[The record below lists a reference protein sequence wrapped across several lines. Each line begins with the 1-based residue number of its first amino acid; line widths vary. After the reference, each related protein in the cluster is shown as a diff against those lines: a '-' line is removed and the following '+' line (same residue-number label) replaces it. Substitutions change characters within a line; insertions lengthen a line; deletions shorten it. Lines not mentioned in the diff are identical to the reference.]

1 MRLLLDTH
9 IYLWWLAADPRL
21 STEAT
26 AAIREPAAL
35 VHVSAA
41 SIWEAA
47 IKTALGRLD
56 AGDADL
62 VAEIAAN
69 GFEELS
75 INARHAA
82 AAGALPRRHEDPF
95 DRMLVAQAAT
105 DNLTLVT
112 ADRRLGSYGLPV
124 LWS

>member
-9 IYLWWLAADPRL
+9 VYLWWLAADPRL

-47 IKTALGRLD
+47 IKAALGRLD

-75 INARHAA
+75 VSARHAA
-82 AAGALPRRHEDPF
+82 AAGALPRHHQDPF
-95 DRMLVAQAAT
+95 DRMLVAQATA
-105 DNLTLVT
+105 DDLTLVT
-112 ADRRLGSYGLPV
+112 ADRRLEPYGVSV